1 MNSDLISRQDAI
13 EALEI
18 IADKMSEAGQTVMRD
33 AIGIIQELRS
43 AEQKEHQRER
53 FAQSR

>member
-33 AIGIIQELRS
+33 AIGIIQGLRS

-53 FAQSR
+53 